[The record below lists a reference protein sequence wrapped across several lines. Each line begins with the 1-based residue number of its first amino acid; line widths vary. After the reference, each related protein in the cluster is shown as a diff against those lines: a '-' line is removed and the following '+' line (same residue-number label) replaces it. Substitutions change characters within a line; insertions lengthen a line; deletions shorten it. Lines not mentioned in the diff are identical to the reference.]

1 MQFKNF
7 SHQQIKKN
15 PRIPWNVKFLKQVR
29 L

>member
-1 MQFKNF
+1 MLFKNF
-7 SHQQIKKN
+7 NHQQTKEN